1 MTYSVCLIIT
11 GIKKIFLTF
20 LLMLKSFKIINFVKP
35 LNIMNENS
43 MKMKCI
49 NIHVATAQ
57 HLLLLFPSISVG
69 GFVSKRFFNIFVAY
83 C

>member
-20 LLMLKSFKIINFVKP
+20 LLMLKSFKIINSVKP

-49 NIHVATAQ
+49 NIATAQ

>member
-20 LLMLKSFKIINFVKP
+20 LLMLKSFKIIINFVKP

-49 NIHVATAQ
+49 NIATAQ

>member
-11 GIKKIFLTF
+11 GIQTIFLTF
-20 LLMLKSFKIINFVKP
+20 LLKSFKIINFVKP

-49 NIHVATAQ
+49 NIATAQ

>member
-35 LNIMNENS
+35 LNIM
-43 MKMKCI
+43 KMKCI
-49 NIHVATAQ
+49 NIATAQ

>member
-11 GIKKIFLTF
+11 GIKKIF
-20 LLMLKSFKIINFVKP
+20 FKIINFVKP

-49 NIHVATAQ
+49 NIATAQ